1 MNINTFI
8 TIVSIILLLLILFII
23 YGSSVPV
30 NNIIDR
36 ITNKLELLSGFF
48 IGCGVILTVFIFN
61 ISDIEARKNITL
73 TFIDKSW
80 ININRKLNDNYS
92 KCPNFINSL
101 YFSWS
106 KNNNSNVTSTLV
118 DALKGSFEK
127 TTNND
132 NWFAIN
138 DISSNIFQSWED
150 FLTLQNFDE
159 SDKIGWINKFLGWA
173 VSLQLKNIW
182 KNHKQNYNITTQK
195 FGDLLFNYLST
206 NNPQNS
212 QDVINLSNAIKS
224 SQEYINII
232 KILKY

>member
-23 YGSSVPV
+23 YGSSVPI

-73 TFIDKSW
+73 AFIDKSW

-101 YFSWS
+101 CFSWS
-106 KNNNSNVTSTLV
+106 KYNNSNVTS
-118 DALKGSFEK
+118 EK
-127 TTNND
+127 TTNDD

-150 FLTLQNFDE
+150 FLTLHDFDE

-173 VSLQLKNIW
+173 ISPQLKNIW
-182 KNHKQNYNITTQK
+182 KNHKQNYNIITQK
-195 FGDLLFNYLST
+195 FGDLLFNYLLT

-212 QDVINLSNAIKS
+212 QDVNNIS
-224 SQEYINII
+224 NII
-232 KILKY
+232 INSKEYTDIISMIK

>member
-73 TFIDKSW
+73 AFIDKSW

-101 YFSWS
+101 CFSWS
-106 KNNNSNVTSTLV
+106 KNNNSNVTL
-118 DALKGSFEK
+118 EK

-132 NWFAIN
+132 NWFAVN

-150 FLTLQNFDE
+150 FLKLHNFDE
-159 SDKIGWINKFLGWA
+159 SDKISWINKFLGWA
-173 VSLQLKNIW
+173 VSPQLKNIW
-182 KNHKQNYNITTQK
+182 NNHKQNYNIITQK

-212 QDVINLSNAIKS
+212 QDVINLSNAIIS

-232 KILKY
+232 KILK

>member
-73 TFIDKSW
+73 AFIDKSW

-101 YFSWS
+101 CFSWS
-106 KNNNSNVTSTLV
+106 KNNNSNVTL
-118 DALKGSFEK
+118 EK

-132 NWFAIN
+132 NWFAVN

-150 FLTLQNFDE
+150 FLTLHNFDE
-159 SDKIGWINKFLGWA
+159 SDKISWINKFLGWA
-173 VSLQLKNIW
+173 VSPQLKNIW
-182 KNHKQNYNITTQK
+182 NNHKQNYNIITQK

-212 QDVINLSNAIKS
+212 QDVINLSNAIIS

-232 KILKY
+232 KILK